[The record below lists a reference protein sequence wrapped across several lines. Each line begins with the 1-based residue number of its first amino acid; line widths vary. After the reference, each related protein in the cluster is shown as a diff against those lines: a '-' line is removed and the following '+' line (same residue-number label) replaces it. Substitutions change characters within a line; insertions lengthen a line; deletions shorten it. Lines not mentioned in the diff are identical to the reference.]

1 MMYNNKLVASLKA
14 NGKILREFKDTVYIP
29 FGSEYSFL
37 LKNLNTTRALVNVFI
52 DGEDMTPGGLVLNAG
67 QEVDLERSI
76 KGGNLTEG
84 NRFKFIE
91 RTGAIENGPRGVKLE
106 DGLVRIEFQFE
117 KPPMR
122 VSDLP
127 DWQKKSIFGPM
138 FGNHGGIVGS
148 SNTSE
153 YPGVTDKFSISDTTG
168 GWIRSSGATYS
179 QVNING
185 ALRGVD
191 YSLNGSA
198 TATSAS
204 AAIDK
209 YCADN
214 GIINQIDVH
223 DGMATMDWMDAE
235 LTRAKNDIGITVP
248 GSKSTQKFTTTYM
261 NAMEDEKHTIV
272 LKLLGETEDNKPVLK
287 PVTTKHKP
295 KCVTCGKQ
303 NKATAKFCTEC
314 GTALEIFA

>member
-1 MMYNNKLVASLKA
+1 MMYESKLVASLKA

-76 KGGNLTEG
+76 KGNNLTEG

-91 RTGAIENGPRGVKLE
+91 RTSAIENGPRGVKLE

-122 VSDLP
+122 VSELP
-127 DWQKKSIFGPM
+127 RNIFNDINFGSLSGSI
-138 FGNHGGIVGS
+138 GS
-148 SNTSE
+148 SE
-153 YPGVTDKFSISDTTG
+153 YPGTTDKFSKSMG
-168 GWIRSSGATYS
+168 TYS
-179 QVNING
+179 QVNVNG
-185 ALRGVD
+185 MLRGVD
-191 YSLNGSA
+191 YSMNGQV
-198 TATSAS
+198 TAQAASAS
-204 AAIDK
+204 VDK

-214 GIINQIDVH
+214 NIINSICEMH
-223 DGMATMDWMDAE
+223 DGAATMDWMEAP
-235 LTRAKNDIGITVP
+235 KNDVGITVP
-248 GSKSTQKFTTTYM
+248 GSKSTQKFQTTYM
-261 NAMEDEKHTIV
+261 NALESEKHTIV

-314 GTALEIFA
+314 GTHLTIYA

>member
-1 MMYNNKLVASLKA
+1 MYNNKLVASLKA

-91 RTGAIENGPRGVKLE
+91 RTAAIEDGPRGVKLE

-122 VSDLP
+122 VSDLS

-148 SNTSE
+148 TGD
-153 YPGVTDKFSISDTTG
+153 YPGVVDKYSTTG
-168 GWIRSSGATYS
+168 STGWINTSSTYS
-179 QVNING
+179 QVNVNG
-185 ALRGVD
+185 MLRGID
-191 YSLNGSA
+191 YSTNGSA
-198 TATSAS
+198 TAQAASAS
-204 AAIDK
+204 IDK

-214 GIINQIDVH
+214 GIINQMDLH
-223 DGMATMDWMDAE
+223 DGMATMDWMNAE
-235 LTRAKNDIGITVP
+235 MPRSKNDVGITVP

-295 KCVTCGKQ
+295 KCITCGKQ